1 MSHGTDAAAV
11 VRPRQNGAMRVV
23 DGHLHLWDP
32 AVLTYEWLEG
42 PLLRSFGPEELD
54 LALQDAPDDDF
65 SFVFVQAECVP
76 EQSVAEVDWVA
87 SLAPRVP
94 LRGIVARAPL
104 EDPAATDVHLAAFES
119 RPLVVGV
126 RRLLQSEPDGFSA
139 TPGFRAGAR
148 AVAASGLTFDACVR
162 WSQLSDVIEL
172 ADAVPDLTI
181 VLDHLG
187 KPPVGSADAAAPA
200 DGTPWATELRRLARR
215 HNVVCK
221 LSGLPAE
228 SEGEW
233 SAAQLRPFLD
243 VALDAFGPDR
253 LLFGGDW
260 PVSTPLGRWVEAMA
274 SWLDDRVGPRD
285 RDAVLAAN
293 AERVYRLG

>member
-1 MSHGTDAAAV
+1 
-11 VRPRQNGAMRVV
+11 MRVV

-32 AVLTYEWLEG
+32 GVLTYAWLEG
-42 PLLRSFGPEELD
+42 SLLRPFGPDELD
-54 LALQDAPDDDF
+54 LALQDLPNVDVG
-65 SFVFVQAECVP
+65 FVFVQAECAP

-87 SLAPRVP
+87 TLAPRVP

-104 EDPAATDVHLAAFES
+104 EDPAATDEHLAAFER

-126 RRLLQSEPDGFSA
+126 RRLLQSEPDGFA
-139 TPGFRAGAR
+139 AQPGFRHAAR
-148 AVAASGLTFDACVR
+148 AVASAGLSFDACVR
-162 WSQLSDVIEL
+162 WSQLSDVIAL
-172 ADAVPDLTI
+172 ADAVPELTI

-200 DGTPWATELRRLARR
+200 DGTPWATDLRGLARR

-233 SAAQLRPFLD
+233 TSAQLRPFLD
-243 VALDAFGPDR
+243 VALDAFGPHR

-260 PVSTPLGRWVEAMA
+260 PVSGPYGRWVGTVT
-274 SWLDDRVGPRD
+274 SWLDDRVGEHERE
-285 RDAVLAAN
+285 AVLAEN
-293 AERVYRLG
+293 AERVYRLA

>member
-1 MSHGTDAAAV
+1 
-11 VRPRQNGAMRVV
+11 MRVV

-32 AVLTYEWLEG
+32 EVLTYEWLEG
-42 PLLRSFGPEELD
+42 PLLRSFGPDELD

-65 SFVFVQAECVP
+65 GFVFVQAECTP

-104 EDPAATDVHLAAFES
+104 EDPAATDEHLAAYES

-139 TPGFRAGAR
+139 AQGFRDAAR
-148 AVAASGLTFDACVR
+148 AVAAAGLTFDACVR
-162 WSQLSDVIEL
+162 WSQLSDVIAL
-172 ADAVPDLTI
+172 ADAVPELTI

-200 DGTPWATELRRLARR
+200 EGTPWATELHRLARR

-228 SEGEW
+228 SQGEW
-233 SAAQLRPFLD
+233 TAAQLRPFLD
-243 VALDAFGPDR
+243 VALDAFGPHR

-260 PVSTPLGRWVEAMA
+260 PVSGPYGRWVETVS
-274 SWLDDRVGPRD
+274 SWVTDRLGEDDRE
-285 RDAVLAAN
+285 AVLASN
-293 AERVYRLG
+293 AERVYRLA

>member
-1 MSHGTDAAAV
+1 
-11 VRPRQNGAMRVV
+11 MRVV

-32 AVLTYEWLEG
+32 EVLTYPWLEG
-42 PLLRSFGPEELD
+42 SLLRPFGPDELD
-54 LALQDAPDDDF
+54 LALQDLPNVDVG
-65 SFVFVQAECVP
+65 FVFVQAECAP

-104 EDPAATDVHLAAFES
+104 EDPAATDEHLAAFES

-126 RRLLQSEPDGFSA
+126 RRLLQSEPDGFA
-139 TPGFRAGAR
+139 AQPGFRHAAR
-148 AVAASGLTFDACVR
+148 AVASAGLSFDACVR
-162 WSQLSDVIEL
+162 WSQLSDVIAL
-172 ADAVPDLTI
+172 ADAVPELTI

-187 KPPVGSADAAAPA
+187 KPPVGSADDAAPA

-233 SAAQLRPFLD
+233 TSAQLRPFLD
-243 VALDAFGPDR
+243 VALDAFGPHR
-253 LLFGGDW
+253 LLFGSDW
-260 PVSTPLGRWVEAMA
+260 PVSGPYGRWVETVV

-285 RDAVLAAN
+285 RDAVLAEN
-293 AERVYRLG
+293 AERIYRLG

>member
-1 MSHGTDAAAV
+1 
-11 VRPRQNGAMRVV
+11 MRVV

-32 AVLTYEWLEG
+32 EVLTYAWLEG
-42 PLLRSFGPEELD
+42 SLLRPFGPDELD
-54 LALQDAPDDDF
+54 LALQDAPDVDD
-65 SFVFVQAECVP
+65 SFVFVQAECAP

-87 SLAPRVP
+87 SLAPRVA

-104 EDPAATDVHLAAFES
+104 EDPAATEEHLAAYAA

-139 TPGFRAGAR
+139 APGFRDGAR
-148 AVAASGLTFDACVR
+148 AVASAGLAFDACVR
-162 WSQLSDVIEL
+162 WSQLSDVIGL
-172 ADAVPDLTI
+172 ADAVPELTI

-187 KPPVGSADAAAPA
+187 KPLVGTTDAAAPA

-215 HNVVCK
+215 DNVVCK

-233 SAAQLRPFLD
+233 TAAQMRPFLD
-243 VALDAFGPDR
+243 VAHDAFGPHR
-253 LLFGGDW
+253 LLFGSDW
-260 PVSTPLGRWVEAMA
+260 PVSGPYGRWVETVA
-274 SWLDDRVGPRD
+274 SWLDDRVDDRD
-285 RDAVLAAN
+285 REAVLAAN
-293 AERVYRLG
+293 AERVYRLV

>member
-1 MSHGTDAAAV
+1 M
-11 VRPRQNGAMRVV
+11 
-23 DGHLHLWDP
+23 
-32 AVLTYEWLEG
+32 
-42 PLLRSFGPEELD
+42 
-54 LALQDAPDDDF
+54 
-65 SFVFVQAECVP
+65 QAECAP

-87 SLAPRVP
+87 SLAPRVA

-104 EDPAATDVHLAAFES
+104 EDPAATEEHLAAFAA

-139 TPGFRAGAR
+139 APGFRDGAR
-148 AVAASGLTFDACVR
+148 AVASAGLAFDACVR
-162 WSQLSDVIEL
+162 WTQLADVVAL
-172 ADAVPDLTI
+172 ADAVPELTI

-187 KPPVGSADAAAPA
+187 KPPVGTADAAAPA

-233 SAAQLRPFLD
+233 TAAQMRPFLD
-243 VALDAFGPDR
+243 VALDAFGPHR

-260 PVSTPLGRWVEAMA
+260 PVSGPYGRWVDTVASWLDDRVGARDRDAVLAANAERVYRLALFGGDWPVSTPYGRWVETVS

>member
-1 MSHGTDAAAV
+1 
-11 VRPRQNGAMRVV
+11 MRVV

-32 AVLTYEWLEG
+32 EVLTYEWLEG
-42 PLLRSFGPEELD
+42 SLLRPFGPDELD

-65 SFVFVQAECVP
+65 GFVFVQAECAA

-87 SLAPRVP
+87 ALAPRVP

-104 EDPAATDVHLAAFES
+104 EDPAATDQHLAAYES

-139 TPGFRAGAR
+139 SPGFRDAAR
-148 AVAASGLTFDACVR
+148 AVAAADLTFDACVR
-162 WSQLSDVIEL
+162 WSQLSDVVHL
-172 ADAVPDLTI
+172 ADAVPELTI

-200 DGTPWATELRRLARR
+200 DDTPWATELRRLARR

-233 SAAQLRPFLD
+233 TAAQLRPFLD
-243 VALDAFGPDR
+243 VALDAFGPHR

-260 PVSTPLGRWVEAMA
+260 PVSGPYGRWVETVS
-274 SWLDDRVGPRD
+274 SWLMDRLGEHD
-285 RDAVLAAN
+285 RAAVLAGN
-293 AERVYRLG
+293 AERVYRLA

>member
-1 MSHGTDAAAV
+1 MKVAAAGA
-11 VRPRQNGAMRVV
+11 RRRHNGDMRVV

-32 AVLTYEWLEG
+32 EVLTYEWLEG
-42 PLLRSFGPEELD
+42 SLLRPFGPDELD

-65 SFVFVQAECVP
+65 GFVFVQAECAA

-87 SLAPRVP
+87 ALAPRVP

-104 EDPAATDVHLAAFES
+104 EDPAATDQHLAAYES

-139 TPGFRAGAR
+139 SPGFRDAAR
-148 AVAASGLTFDACVR
+148 AVAAAGLTFDACVR
-162 WSQLSDVIEL
+162 WSQLSDVVHL
-172 ADAVPDLTI
+172 ADAVPELTI

-215 HNVVCK
+215 QNVVCK

-233 SAAQLRPFLD
+233 TAAQMRPFLD
-243 VALDAFGPDR
+243 VALDAFGPHR

-260 PVSTPLGRWVEAMA
+260 PVSGPYGRWVETVS
-274 SWLDDRVGPRD
+274 SWLTDRLGEHD
-285 RDAVLAAN
+285 RAAVLAGN
-293 AERVYRLG
+293 AERVYRLA

>member
-1 MSHGTDAAAV
+1 
-11 VRPRQNGAMRVV
+11 MRVV

-32 AVLTYEWLEG
+32 EALTYEWLDG
-42 PLLRSFGPEELD
+42 PLLRSFGPDELD
-54 LALQDAPDDDF
+54 AALAEAPDADYG
-65 SFVFVQAECVP
+65 FVFVQAECAP
-76 EQSVAEVDWVA
+76 EQSLAEVDWVA
-87 SLAPRVP
+87 SLAGRVP

-104 EDPAATDVHLAAFES
+104 EDLIATDALLAELSA

-139 TPGFRAGAR
+139 APRFRAAAR
-148 AVAASGLTFDACVR
+148 AVAAAGLSFDACVR
-162 WSQLSDVIEL
+162 WTQLPDVVEL

-187 KPPVGSADAAAPA
+187 KPEVGSPEAADPA
-200 DGTPWATELRRLARR
+200 DGTPWAESLRDLALRP
-215 HNVVCK
+215 NVVCK

-228 SEGEW
+228 SSGEW
-233 SAAQLRPFLD
+233 TDAQLRPFLD

-253 LLFGGDW
+253 LLFGSDW
-260 PVSTPLGRWVEAMA
+260 PVSGPYGRWAETVTT
-274 SWLDDRVGPRD
+274 WLEDRVGEHHQT
-285 RDAVLAAN
+285 AVLAEN